1 MPMRALTCLW
11 VSGYGHLGERAFIFF
26 KKIRRDKSNLSSIT
40 GWTLIKVLP
49 FLGQR
54 RPSQPHD
61 AAESWVWDTE
71 HWTSEPSKALAVWW
85 NQNSFNDLFFADPLR
100 GSRPQNWGHSNL
112 YSWVICCDNEGW
124 WSFPF
129 VIWRDIHGNT
139 PLCSTVKSLC
149 NDEIILY
156 REQWIQTETQGGNG
170 D

>member
-1 MPMRALTCLW
+1 MVR
-11 VSGYGHLGERAFIFF
+11 VGRVHFF